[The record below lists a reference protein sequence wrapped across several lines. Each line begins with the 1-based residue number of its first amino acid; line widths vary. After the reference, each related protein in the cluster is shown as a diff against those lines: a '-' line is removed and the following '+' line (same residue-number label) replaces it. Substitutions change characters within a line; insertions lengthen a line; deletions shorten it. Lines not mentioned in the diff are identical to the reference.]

1 MSADQIFALG
11 RVVERLL
18 ICMFGGIS
26 LVLGWNLFR
35 VGVVTQQTADLAAK
49 GWRLNLK
56 RVGPGVFFALFGTLV
71 LSLSL
76 RSPLTLPLQHVGDT
90 TASEP
95 GGQQGKNDGSTVTYA
110 HGDDPELVKSWV
122 ASINTIERIAT
133 KDKFATLSDQ
143 QSISRS
149 EKTLSQLREA
159 LIVRQ
164 FGAALFQ
171 EYQTY
176 EKKKSMNPDA
186 VTDQDQRRF
195 AGIDAWMR
203 ADRIQE

>member
-18 ICMFGGIS
+18 ICTFGGIS

-76 RSPLTLPLQHVGDT
+76 RSPLTLPLQRGGDT
-90 TASEP
+90 SASEH
-95 GGQQGKNDGSTVTYA
+95 GSQEGKNYGSTVTYA
-110 HGDDPELVKSWV
+110 HSDDPELARSWV

-133 KDKFATLSDQ
+133 KDKFTTLTDQ

-164 FGAALFQ
+164 FGAPLFQ
-171 EYQTY
+171 EYQAY
-176 EKKKSMNPDA
+176 EKKKSMNSDA
-186 VTDQDQRRF
+186 VTEQDQRRF
-195 AGIDAWMR
+195 AGIDAWMQ